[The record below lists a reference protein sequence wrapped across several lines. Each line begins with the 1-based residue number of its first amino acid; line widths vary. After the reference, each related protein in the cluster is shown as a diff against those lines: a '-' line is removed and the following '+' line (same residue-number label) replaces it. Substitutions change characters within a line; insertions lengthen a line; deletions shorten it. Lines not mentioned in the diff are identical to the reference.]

1 MRGVSVVGVDERQ
14 RVRVR
19 AVFQRFGIDGARRDP
34 NTDPTEEVFLISA
47 QEMARVGEASLT
59 YALLEELP
67 GVKVWVVTQSSAWTS
82 EEI

>member
-1 MRGVSVVGVDERQ
+1 MRGASVVGVDERQ

-19 AVFQRFGIDGARRDP
+19 AVFQRFGIDGLVA
-34 NTDPTEEVFLISA
+34 TLLISA
-47 QEMARVGEASLT
+47 EEMARVGERSLT

-67 GVKVWVVTQSSAWTS
+67 GVKVWVVTQSSTWTS